1 MSNNRYFSNN
11 LENNFSFPI
20 GPTNLAIIQLS
31 EDVENYGNGLI
42 YYKSTEEIFLKIL
55 RIFPQPWLSDS
66 KGSLNL
72 LVQLRLSICLAKI
85 YFRLSGNNCNGVTKG
100 HLIVW
105 RGRKTSTL
113 KKSLLDRPRL
123 IQRQIPVSEKDS
135 IAKKIKSSDEINHH
149 LESYLKFSINDLKGQ
164 K

>member
-55 RIFPQPWLSDS
+55 RIFPQP
-66 KGSLNL
+66 
-72 LVQLRLSICLAKI
+72 
-85 YFRLSGNNCNGVTKG
+85 
-100 HLIVW
+100 
-105 RGRKTSTL
+105 
-113 KKSLLDRPRL
+113 
-123 IQRQIPVSEKDS
+123 
-135 IAKKIKSSDEINHH
+135 
-149 LESYLKFSINDLKGQ
+149 
-164 K
+164 